1 MTERLL
7 RLSDVAAELDC
18 SVATV
23 KRRIREGALPTFRDG
38 RIVRVRESD
47 LTRYVLERV
56 ALPAPEGATP
66 AAGRALAKGARL
78 WDV

>member
-1 MTERLL
+1 MNGERLL
-7 RLSDVAAELDC
+7 RLSDVAVELDC

-23 KRRIREGALPTFRDG
+23 KRRVREGALPAFRDG

-56 ALPAPEGATP
+56 VVSARGDAT
-66 AAGRALAKGARL
+66 AATGRALAKGARL
-78 WDV
+78 WD